1 VKDRNEQV
9 SKKQFLRSWLHELKS
24 IRNAWAHWSTEMI
37 DYRLASRAYDTLTLV
52 YLGFNGNPENKLY
65 RQI

>member
-1 VKDRNEQV
+1 
-9 SKKQFLRSWLHELKS
+9 
-24 IRNAWAHWSTEMI
+24 MI